1 MVTRNLVVVC
11 SIMVKTRCLAGVNKH
26 YGQMVTKDLY
36 QESSQL
42 SSTHGCGDVKRSV
55 TVLQKFIRLVDHK
68 ESKVLDYHM
77 IIGILLTTVALAWQ
91 CDHESKIMR
100 ALVRWSH
107 QESLQNVRKLRR

>member
-1 MVTRNLVVVC
+1 MFSR
-11 SIMVKTRCLAGVNKH
+11 SRVNEY
-26 YGQMVTKDLY
+26 YGQMVTTDLY

-77 IIGILLTTVALAWQ
+77 IIGIILTTVALAWQ

-100 ALVRWSH
+100 ALERWSH
-107 QESLQNVRKLRR
+107 QESLENVRKLRR

>member
-1 MVTRNLVVVC
+1 MFSR
-11 SIMVKTRCLAGVNKH
+11 SRVNKY
-26 YGQMVTKDLY
+26 YGQMVTTDLY

-55 TVLQKFIRLVDHK
+55 TVLQKFNRLVDHK

-100 ALVRWSH
+100 ALER
-107 QESLQNVRKLRR
+107 